1 MTEINPKPLVL
12 TTQEGSIQIVTLNRP
27 EKSNALHPEIV
38 RQLAEVLEAA
48 ACNQQI
54 AVIVITGA
62 GRSFSARL
70 DLELLLKWTSDE
82 KFAYLDTVMPVFRRL
97 WEMPQPVIA
106 AVNGAAIAGG
116 FDLAAFCDIRLAST
130 EAIFGQAEINIGLTQ
145 IIHPLYKSIGLANA
159 NEIAMTGLNISA
171 DRARSL

>member
-27 EKSNALHPEIV
+27 EKSNALHPELV

-54 AVIVITGA
+54 SVIVITGA
-62 GRSFSARL
+62 GRSFSAGL

-106 AVNGAAIAGG
+106 AMRRSSFWLFRKFGAKSRG
-116 FDLAAFCDIRLAST
+116 FRRLLFSSNLLS
-130 EAIFGQAEINIGLTQ
+130 IFAQANQLL
-145 IIHPLYKSIGLANA
+145 PLL
-159 NEIAMTGLNISA
+159 
-171 DRARSL
+171 

>member
-27 EKSNALHPEIV
+27 EKSNALHPKLV
-38 RQLAEVLEAA
+38 KQLAEVLEAA

-62 GRSFSARL
+62 GRSFSAGL

-82 KFAYLDTVMPVFRRL
+82 KFVYLETVMPVFRRL

-106 AVNGAAIAGG
+106 AVNGTAIAGG
-116 FDLAAFCDIRLAST
+116 FNLSST
-130 EAIFGQAEINIGLTQ
+130 RFPNRSSLQ
-145 IIHPLYKSIGLANA
+145 
-159 NEIAMTGLNISA
+159 M
-171 DRARSL
+171 RRSLPDRTR